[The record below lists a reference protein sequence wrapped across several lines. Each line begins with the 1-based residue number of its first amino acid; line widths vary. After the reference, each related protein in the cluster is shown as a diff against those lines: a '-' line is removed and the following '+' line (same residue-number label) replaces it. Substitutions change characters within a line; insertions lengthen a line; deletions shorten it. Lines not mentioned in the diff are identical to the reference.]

1 MTTRLGLLAL
11 PEAKS
16 DKGSELGAFLEN
28 GRAIAAA
35 EQGTVTWYAFKI
47 SDTSYAI
54 FDTFETDDARQAHL
68 GGEIPQTLAEAGG
81 GLNFAASLRLI
92 AHSARR
98 GLTTML
104 VSPASCAR
112 SHQFRESGEPPTG

>member
-68 GGEIPQTLAEAGG
+68 GGEIPQALAQVGPD
-81 GLNFAASLRLI
+81 LL
-92 AHSARR
+92 ARDPDIR
-98 GLTTML
+98 A
-104 VSPASCAR
+104 VEVVAIK
-112 SHQFRESGEPPTG
+112 